1 MAQREVRDFD
11 YVNHPYEPV
20 RDLLLKEAPR
30 IFAGASRVAETRAG
44 EIVASLSV
52 DLKGIQISK
61 DITIRVRSFQERPG
75 LKLTHV
81 LHVELEWEAKE
92 SPALFPVMKADL
104 SLYPLSATETQ
115 VDLTGHYEPPLGPL
129 GGVIDAAL
137 GHRLA
142 EASVHRFLAE
152 VVERLRRETP
162 GK

>member
-1 MAQREVRDFD
+1 MQREVRAFD

-30 IFAGASRVAETRAG
+30 IFAGATKVAETRAG
-44 EIVASLSV
+44 EIVSSLSI
-52 DLKGIQISK
+52 DIKGIQISK
-61 DITIRVRSFQERPG
+61 DITIKVRSFQERPG
-75 LKLTHV
+75 PKLTHV
-81 LHVELEWEAKE
+81 LHIGLDWEAKE
-92 SPALFPVMKADL
+92 SPGLFPVMKADL
-104 SLYPLSATETQ
+104 SLYPLSSTETQ
-115 VDLTGHYEPPLGPL
+115 VDLTGHYEPPMGAL

-162 GK
+162 SK